1 MKFKYIT
8 AIALCAMA
16 FVSCDEEAATI
27 GDSLT
32 SENDKLIV
40 STHTFNVLTQSIA
53 VDSVFTRERQGY
65 FGNVKD
71 PETNA
76 YVKTGN
82 C

>member
-40 STHTFNVLTQSIA
+40 STHTFNVPSLPVNDKVIS
-53 VDSVFTRERQGY
+53 
-65 FGNVKD
+65 
-71 PETNA
+71 ET
-76 YVKTGN
+76 
-82 C
+82 